1 MTRNYLPYVVIILA
15 VALLAIT
22 IQDWAWYVIDVLF
35 IDDSDNPTIRGVPP
49 LWPAHQW
56 ESDNRTKANY
66 VAEYTDCTLH
76 IIKSGTKSS
85 NTTSITVNTSMVCSQ
100 EDGGR
105 SIIGYEGRDIEF
117 DTVPTDFEVDWTV
130 DKCHMESSYE
140 AWDAL
145 EGESVAQ
152 SIRCDR

>member
-56 ESDNRTKANY
+56 ESGNRTKANY

-76 IIKSGTKSS
+76 IVKSGTKSS
-85 NTTSITVNTSMVCSQ
+85 INTTSITVNTSMVCSQ

-117 DTVPTDFEVDWTV
+117 DTVPADFEVDWTV
-130 DKCHMESSYE
+130 DECRMESSYE
-140 AWDAL
+140 A
-145 EGESVAQ
+145 
-152 SIRCDR
+152 

>member
-1 MTRNYLPYVVIILA
+1 M
-15 VALLAIT
+15 
-22 IQDWAWYVIDVLF
+22 
-35 IDDSDNPTIRGVPP
+35 
-49 LWPAHQW
+49 
-56 ESDNRTKANY
+56 
-66 VAEYTDCTLH
+66 AEYTDCTLH

-117 DTVPTDFEVDWTV
+117 DTVPADFEVDWTV

>member
-35 IDDSDNPTIRGVPP
+35 VDDSNNPVLPGVPP

-56 ESDNRTKANY
+56 ESGNRTEANY

-76 IIKSGTKSS
+76 ITKSGT
-85 NTTSITVNTSMVCSQ
+85 NTTSVTVDTSMVCSK

-105 SIIGYEGRDIEF
+105 SITSYKDTDIQFATE
-117 DTVPTDFEVDWTV
+117 PADFEVDWTA
-130 DKCHMESSYE
+130 DECHMVSSYE
-140 AWDAL
+140 AWDGR
-145 EGESVAQ
+145 EDGMMRQ
-152 SIRCDR
+152 SITCY